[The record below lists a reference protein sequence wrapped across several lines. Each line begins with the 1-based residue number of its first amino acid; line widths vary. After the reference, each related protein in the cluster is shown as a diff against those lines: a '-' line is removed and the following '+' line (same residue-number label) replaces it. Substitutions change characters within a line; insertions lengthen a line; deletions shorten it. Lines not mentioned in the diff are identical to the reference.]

1 MNYKNLLAE
10 IHNAAMASSLDA
22 IAVPS
27 NKQLYN
33 VDLESRKVQAP
44 EVLSIQSEH
53 YAETVYFLV
62 DRYYDSMDLAQT
74 NCVIQ
79 YTINDQAYIYT
90 VPFCDITSFENKM
103 IIPWSISISAT
114 QNAGTV
120 RFIIRFYLIADG
132 TNPPEFAYS
141 LSTLPAQSKVLKS
154 LPQEDFIEEANYA
167 ADELSILLNSIS
179 QQIDNA
185 TLYWIEADS
194 LAHEEVD
201 NG

>member
-10 IHNAAMASSLDA
+10 IHNATMASSLDA
-22 IAVPS
+22 IVVPS

-33 VDLESRKVQAP
+33 IDLVSREVEAP

-90 VPFCDITSFENKM
+90 VPFCDVTTFENKI
-103 IIPWSISISAT
+103 IIPWSVSISAT
-114 QNAGTV
+114 KESGTV
-120 RFIIRFYLIADG
+120 RFIIRFYLMEEDTA
-132 TNPPEFAYS
+132 EFAYS

-154 LPQEDFIEEANYA
+154 LPQEDFEEEAAYA
-167 ADELSILLNSIS
+167 ADELSILLDSINK
-179 QQIDNA
+179 QVDNA
-185 TLYWIEADS
+185 TLYWVEADD
-194 LAHEEVD
+194 LAKQDE
-201 NG
+201 